1 MIYVKLMILT
11 LIDGLGVLT
20 LHLFFVLS
28 EIINYYFVLDIG
40 FRGLDSYYCLTSTVI
55 FLDEPSLSTLFKRYI
70 YIYINTLDS

>member
-1 MIYVKLMILT
+1 M
-11 LIDGLGVLT
+11 DGQLVQ
-20 LHLFFVLS
+20 LFFVLS

-70 YIYINTLDS
+70 YIYISRFCYQGRLATYVT